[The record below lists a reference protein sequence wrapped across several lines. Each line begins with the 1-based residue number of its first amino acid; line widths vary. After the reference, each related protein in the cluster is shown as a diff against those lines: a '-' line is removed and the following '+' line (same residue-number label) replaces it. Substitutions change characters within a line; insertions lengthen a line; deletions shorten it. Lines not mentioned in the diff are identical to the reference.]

1 VVGVRRESEAR
12 NEEPM
17 REVAPFGTSDRAL
30 GFFRSFNFEKPALND
45 AVSRYGD
52 DVMTLGAM
60 GKVFPYCCTNDLP
73 NL

>member
-1 VVGVRRESEAR
+1 
-12 NEEPM
+12 M
-17 REVAPFGTSDRAL
+17 TDRTLDKAL